1 MAKED
6 NTTKKEVKK
15 EKKVA
20 VKKPAVKKA
29 ATEKKVVKKTVAKKP
44 AVKKAEV
51 AVTPEVVTTPKIS
64 KEPKASK
71 TSFTGKYISAI
82 GRRKT
87 AIARVR
93 LFADGKN
100 QIIVNQKDYR
110 DYFQVESMQSKVREP
125 IDKMKLI
132 EKFDVSVVARGGG
145 VDSQAEAVRH
155 GIARALV
162 KLDETLKKRLRKE
175 GLLTR
180 DSRMKERKKPGL
192 KRARKAPRWSKR

>member
-1 MAKED
+1 MA

-20 VKKPAVKKA
+20 VKKPAVKKTT
-29 ATEKKVVKKTVAKKP
+29 ATKKVVKKTVVKKP
-44 AVKKAEV
+44 AVKKEEV
-51 AVTPEVVTTPKIS
+51 TIKAPK
-64 KEPKASK
+64 ETK
-71 TSFTGKYISAI
+71 TSKSIFSGKYISAI

-93 LFADGKN
+93 LFSNGKN
-100 QIIVNQKDYR
+100 QVVVNGKEYR
-110 DYFQVESMQSKVREP
+110 DYFQVESMQNKVREP
-125 IDKMKLI
+125 IEKMKLV
-132 EKFDVSVVARGGG
+132 EKFDVSVVVKGGG

-155 GIARALV
+155 GIARALIGF
-162 KLDETLKKRLRKE
+162 DETLKKRLRKE